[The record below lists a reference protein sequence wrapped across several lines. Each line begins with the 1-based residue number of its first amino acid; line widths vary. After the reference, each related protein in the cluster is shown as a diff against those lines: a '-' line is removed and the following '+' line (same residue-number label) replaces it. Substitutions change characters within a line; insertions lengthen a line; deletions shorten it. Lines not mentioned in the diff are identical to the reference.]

1 MMHVR
6 ELLRKKSADVV
17 TVQPNTDVLTA
28 VQFLISHNIGGLPVV
43 TADGSLVGFVSER
56 DVVKGVETNSDDLAR
71 QAVDRIMQRPP
82 ICYAGDTLHEVM
94 SRMTRDRLRHL
105 VVIDEGRTVGV
116 ISVGDLVKQRLE
128 ELELETGT
136 LRDYVAAQRAAR

>member
-6 ELLRKKSADVV
+6 ELLRKKSANVV

-28 VQFLISHNIGGLPVV
+28 VQLLIHHNIGGLPVV
-43 TADGSLVGFVSER
+43 AADGSVVGFVAER
-56 DVVKGVETNSDDLAR
+56 DVVKGVEANSDGLPR
-71 QAVDRIMQRPP
+71 QTVDRIMQRPP
-82 ICYAGDTLHEVM
+82 ICHADDTIHEVM
-94 SRMTRDRLRHL
+94 SRMTRERLRHL
-105 VVIDEGRTVGV
+105 VVVDNGRTVGV
-116 ISVGDLVKQRLE
+116 ISVGDLVKHRLE